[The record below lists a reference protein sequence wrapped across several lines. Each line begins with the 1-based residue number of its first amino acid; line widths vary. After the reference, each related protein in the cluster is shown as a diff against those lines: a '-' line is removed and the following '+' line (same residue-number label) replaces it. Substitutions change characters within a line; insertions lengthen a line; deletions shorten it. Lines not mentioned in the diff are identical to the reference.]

1 MSNDLAAI
9 LAADFVGYDGLTA
22 DARDSAA
29 MPLSDFEGFFAR
41 HVDRHHG
48 RVMNIG
54 AEAHYLTKFSNAS
67 EAVGCAVD
75 VQRHFAERRGTL
87 PKSRQLGFRIGV
99 KHEGSANKGEVSID
113 DDSDSVMRL
122 VAFSEPGGIC
132 ISRTVYDEVRFQFD
146 LHYDTT
152 TDPKQ
157 TSLLCQELRLKWNEL
172 NLLELSAVKISA
184 TALRRRPGKLAT
196 VRYAINEAKGLM
208 RKIRALLD
216 RSVRE

>member
-9 LAADFVGYDGLTA
+9 LAADVAGYDGLTA
-22 DARDSAA
+22 DTRDSAVT
-29 MPLSDFEGFFAR
+29 PLSDFEGIFAKQ
-41 HVDRHHG
+41 VDRHHG
-48 RVMNIG
+48 RVMSIG
-54 AEAHYLTKFSNAS
+54 TEAPYLTKFSSAS

-75 VQRHFAERRGTL
+75 VQRDIADRRGV
-87 PKSRQLGFRIGV
+87 PPESRQMGFRIGV
-99 KHEGSANKGEVSID
+99 KHEGLATKGEVSID

-122 VAFSEPGGIC
+122 VAFAEPGGIC

-172 NLLELSAVKISA
+172 NLLELSAVKISP
-184 TALRRRPGKLAT
+184 TALLRRPRNLAT
-196 VRYAINEAKGLM
+196 VRHAINAANGLI
-208 RKIRALLD
+208 RKIRVLLD